1 VSSRREAARLVPAVA
16 GQAAKTHFLGL
27 YFAKF
32 QKSRL
37 YDPLMRLPMLMWSVP
52 LAGVATTGLVT
63 YMREAEPASEV
74 VFAINVAMRLA
85 TIAFL
90 ILLATATAARMRPL
104 SQARGIEPRLTAL
117 LGTLLPSLMVLFPRY
132 ELSAT
137 AGVISTLVILIGNT
151 LAAFVL
157 GQLGRSFSVMAEVR
171 QLITSGVYG
180 FVRHPL
186 YLAEEVAAL
195 GVYMQYL
202 STWTTL
208 LMLAQFA
215 FQLRRMRDEEALLLE
230 AFPDY
235 LPYQKSTARLIPGVY

>member
-1 VSSRREAARLVPAVA
+1 MD
-16 GQAAKTHFLGL
+16 TGL
-27 YFAKF
+27 HFAKF

-52 LAGVATTGLVT
+52 LAGVATTGLAT
-63 YMREAEPASEV
+63 YVRDAEPTSEA
-74 VFAINVAMRLA
+74 VFAINIAMRLA
-85 TIAFL
+85 TIVFL
-90 ILLATATAARMRPL
+90 ILLATATAARMRP
-104 SQARGIEPRLTAL
+104 SGRARGIEPRVSAL
-117 LGTLLPSLMVLFPRY
+117 LGTLLATTMVLFPRR

-151 LAAFVL
+151 LAVFVL
-157 GQLGRSFSVMAEVR
+157 AQLGRSFSVMAEAR

-195 GVYMQYL
+195 GVYMQFR

-208 LMLAQFA
+208 IMVIQFG
-215 FQLRRMRDEEALLLE
+215 FQLRRMRNEEVLLSE
-230 AFPDY
+230 TFPDY
-235 LPYQKSTARLIPGVY
+235 LLYRKSTARLIPGVY